1 MSKADWGSLRHMQTK
16 QHSGLENGEKNKVT
30 HSTTQLLKTRFNIL
44 RGHFDDIRVRFAQRS
59 VPNKRA
65 D

>member
-1 MSKADWGSLRHMQTK
+1 MSKADWGSLRLTQTK
-16 QHSGLENGEKNKVT
+16 QHSGLETGKNKAT
-30 HSTTQLLKTRFNIL
+30 HSTTQLLMTRFNIFS
-44 RGHFDDIRVRFAQRS
+44 GHFDDIQVRFAQWS